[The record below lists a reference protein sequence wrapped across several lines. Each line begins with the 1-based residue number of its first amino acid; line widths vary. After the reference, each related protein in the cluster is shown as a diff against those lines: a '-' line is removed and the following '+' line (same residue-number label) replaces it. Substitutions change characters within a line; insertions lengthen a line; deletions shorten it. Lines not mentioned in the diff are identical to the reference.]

1 MTKKTGSTEKPH
13 HIVLVGTYRGD
24 QLKDWPGWYC
34 WPLDGDVSA
43 ATNTK
48 ANSRGG
54 AKARSVRDDLL
65 TTNAACDSDNA
76 SRDSISHKRSEHRG
90 AMALE
95 MCEQSR
101 LLKNI
106 SELWLYRGT
115 ADERRYR
122 AEFIGVKTREELIRD
137 YGYPGGDD
145 SATKNTKD
153 AKREGR
159 ALSRPSKP
167 HATHYALFK
176 TELLYRHKNDLPGEA
191 DAVIVRLKD
200 FARTPKVRKQLREYL
215 ESPDRDDPDLAKL
228 LPSIVTS
235 VPPERL
241 HVCEAAVQLD
251 FMELLGIRANPLL
264 LKTEAKRSG
273 KLTCLD
279 FFAGSGLVSAAM
291 ARQFETVWA
300 NDISAKK
307 AVVFNANIGTNVL
320 DVRPIE
326 EVDGTSLPTVDLS
339 WGSFPCQDLSLAG
352 DMNGLYASRSGLFWQ
367 WLRVMDEMPERP
379 PVVVA
384 ENVVGL
390 VSADGGK
397 YYVAVHG
404 ELSKRGY
411 NVGAVM
417 LDAVHWV
424 PQSRKRI
431 FVIAVRKGVD
441 ISAFAMSGPGWCHPA
456 PVRNVAGKVK
466 NWIWWRLPKPSARP
480 IDITD
485 IIEFD
490 APCDAIEERDAKLS
504 LVSKERLNFMTSTS
518 KSVRRVFTGYRRTR
532 NHHQVLEVRTDGI
545 AGCLRTP
552 GGGSSR
558 QVVFI
563 VEDGKV
569 QTRLLTV
576 RETAR
581 LMGAPDSFKIPG
593 SYNDG
598 YMAMGDGVAF
608 PVAKYLS
615 ERLLAPMAR
624 LAQ

>member
-1 MTKKTGSTEKPH
+1 MAKKEGNAEGPRR
-13 HIVLVGTYRGD
+13 IVLVGTYRGD

-34 WPLDGDVSA
+34 WPIDVEQCCQYENVASGQSQLPIKA
-43 ATNTK
+43 MEKLSTGNTGIGNTSTLATLSGVT
-48 ANSRGG
+48 
-54 AKARSVRDDLL
+54 
-65 TTNAACDSDNA
+65 
-76 SRDSISHKRSEHRG
+76 
-90 AMALE
+90 
-95 MCEQSR
+95 
-101 LLKNI
+101 
-106 SELWLYRGT
+106 ELWLYKGT

-122 AEFIGVKTREELIRD
+122 AEFVGIKTREELIRD

-145 SATKNTKD
+145 LSHAEAQRRRD
-153 AKREGR
+153 GRGKRP
-159 ALSRPSKP
+159 ACPKP
-167 HATHYALFK
+167 HGTHYALFK

-191 DAVIVRLKD
+191 DAVILRASD
-200 FARTPKVRKQLREYL
+200 FVKRSPKIAKQLKAYL
-215 ESPDRDDPDLAKL
+215 ESPDRKDPDLAKR
-228 LPSIVTS
+228 LPDIITKLR
-235 VPPERL
+235 PEQL
-241 HVCEAAVQLD
+241 HVCEAAAQMD

-264 LKTEAKRSG
+264 VKTEARRSG

-291 ARQFETVWA
+291 AKQFETVWA

-441 ISAFAMSGPGWCHPA
+441 ISAFAMSGPDWCHPA

-466 NWIWWRLPKPSARP
+466 NWVWWRLPKPSPRP

-490 APCDAIEERDAKLS
+490 APCDAAEERDAKLS
-504 LVSKERLNFMTSTS
+504 LVSKERLNLMTSTS

-563 VEDGKV
+563 VEDGNV
-569 QTRLLTV
+569 QTRLLTI